1 MSLQD
6 KAKWDKK
13 YLEKEKLLLPR
24 DPSKNLVNYL
34 KQCSGK
40 RALDLACGA
49 GRNTIYLA
57 KQGFSVDA
65 LDIAKVALDT
75 LSKELKKQNLEDMVN
90 IQLCDL
96 DDYEIKKDAYDLVL
110 MFNFLDRKLLEKS
123 KQSLSKDGI
132 YIVETYMVDETN
144 EKKNSL
150 RSNMLEKEELKEIF
164 SDGFEIVFYEEFENE
179 AHELYRMKKQMIVA
193 RKL

>member
-24 DPSKNLVNYL
+24 DPSNNLVNYL